1 MRLILI
7 RHGDPDYSIDSLTDQ
22 GKKEAAALVPRL
34 LREDVKAFYLSPLG
48 RAQATASYTLKA
60 FEEAGRL
67 KLAETQMPDGRQ
79 VLTSAEGSA
88 IPVTSYEWLR
98 EYMPHF
104 DINGSDVL
112 LKMYPDTRKDEN
124 GRFRSRHT
132 WDAMPSGWRNNPSLY
147 ELNGWRTS
155 EIAAHSEINSYYDHV
170 VTEFDKLIASYGYVR
185 EGGVPSGEPDSLVS
199 DGGLY
204 RVERGSEDTIVFFC
218 HLGIMLTLLGH
229 IWGVSPFVL
238 PHMIAVVPSSVTE
251 LVSEER
257 EKGTAIFR
265 ALRVG
270 DVSHLYAAGVE
281 PSFAARFCEVYENFD
296 QRH

>member
-34 LREDVKAFYLSPLG
+34 LKEDVKAFYLSPLG

-60 FEEAGRL
+60 FEEAGHL
-67 KLAETQMPDGRQ
+67 TLTEKLFPGRRP
-79 VLTSAEGSA
+79 VMESTSG
-88 IPVTSYEWLR
+88 IPVRTCEWLR
-98 EYMPHF
+98 EFMPPF
-104 DINGSDVL
+104 DINDSDTL

-124 GRFRSRHT
+124 GRFHSRHT

-170 VTEFDKLIASYGYVR
+170 VTEFDKLIASHGYVR
-185 EGGVPSGEPDSLVS
+185 EGGVPSGGPDSQVS

-204 RVERGSEDTIVFFC
+204 RVERGNEDTIVFFC

-229 IWGVSPFVL
+229 IWGVSPFIL

-265 ALRVG
+265 ALRIG